1 MVGDPMSRNPS
12 RYRDTGIEG
21 EWQPGSRKRVLRNL
35 KGIRLKTEMDR
46 QEADALLVAE
56 KRYFGIITDETV
68 FTTELIC
75 KMHRDWLEKIYGWAG
90 RYRTVEMQKGNFR
103 WPPAFRVP
111 QNMAWL
117 EDELLEKFTPCQSGE
132 LEAVARQVAAVH
144 AEFLLVHPFREG
156 NGRLA
161 RWLAD
166 LMFLQAGYPMP
177 LYNFSGKGS
186 ARRKKDYLDAVIT
199 GYTQDYAPLT
209 DFFRDCIEARLL
221 ELEE

>member
-1 MVGDPMSRNPS
+1 MSRNPS

-35 KGIRLKTEMDR
+35 QNIQLKTEMDR
-46 QEADALLVAE
+46 AEADALEVAE
-56 KRYFGIITDETV
+56 NRYLEIITDETV
-68 FTTELIC
+68 FTAELIC
-75 KMHRDWLEKIYGWAG
+75 KMHRDWLDGVYEWAG

-111 QNMAWL
+111 QNMAWV
-117 EDELLEKFTPCQSGE
+117 EDELLKKHTPCNPDD
-132 LEAVARQVAAVH
+132 LDVVAARVAEIH
-144 AEFLLVHPFREG
+144 AELLLVHPFREG

-186 ARRKKDYLDAVIT
+186 VNRI
-199 GYTQDYAPLT
+199 
-209 DFFRDCIEARLL
+209 I
-221 ELEE
+221 

>member
-1 MVGDPMSRNPS
+1 MKRNLY
-12 RYRDTGIEG
+12 RYRETGIEG
-21 EWQPGSRKRVLRNL
+21 EWQPGSGKRVLRNL
-35 KGIRLKTEMDR
+35 PGIRLKTEMDR
-46 QEADALLVAE
+46 AEADALDAVE
-56 KRYFGIITDETV
+56 NRYFEIITDKTI
-68 FTTELIC
+68 FTAELIC
-75 KMHRDWLEKIYGWAG
+75 RMHRDWLEGIYEWAG
-90 RYRTVEMQKGNFR
+90 RYRTVEMQKGKFR

-117 EDELLEKFTPCQSGE
+117 EDELLSKSTPCKSAPLNG
-132 LEAVARQVAAVH
+132 VAKKVAEIH

-177 LYNFSGKGS
+177 LYSFSGKGS
-186 ARRKKDYLDAVIT
+186 VKRKKEYLDAVVA
-199 GYTQDYAPLT
+199 GYGQDYAPLT
-209 DFFRDCIEARLL
+209 DFFRVCIEARLL